1 MLCLIAIW
9 TVIPV
14 FSKCKIYRWWKKFN
28 ILSFAFSLLLIIKMT
43 LWDRSVGFREVELRP
58 FYTLTTISYNNEAL
72 RTLLMN
78 VILFLPFGLT
88 IPYVAEVIKIMK
100 NKFRWILC
108 MVSGFLLSVAIESFQ
123 YYFCLGRAETD
134 DVICNTLGCVLG
146 VMANVISYRKRKQ
159 FTKV

>member
-1 MLCLIAIW
+1 MKGGIEIDIWSSLSRFYSLSLFQVCYIMLCLIAIW

-43 LWDRSVGFREVELRP
+43 L
-58 FYTLTTISYNNEAL
+58 
-72 RTLLMN
+72 LMN

-88 IPYVAEVIKIMK
+88 IPYVAEVIKIRK

-134 DVICNTLGCVLG
+134 DVICNTLGCVGSYGQCHIISKKKAVYKG
-146 VMANVISYRKRKQ
+146 VRLV
-159 FTKV
+159 

>member
-1 MLCLIAIW
+1 M
-9 TVIPV
+9 
-14 FSKCKIYRWWKKFN
+14 
-28 ILSFAFSLLLIIKMT
+28 
-43 LWDRSVGFREVELRP
+43 
-58 FYTLTTISYNNEAL
+58 
-72 RTLLMN
+72 
-78 VILFLPFGLT
+78 ILFLPFGLT
-88 IPYVAEVIKIMK
+88 IPYVAEVIKIRK

>member
-28 ILSFAFSLLLIIKMT
+28 ILSFVFSLLLIIKMT

-88 IPYVAEVIKIMK
+88 IPYVAEVIK
-100 NKFRWILC
+100 NK
-108 MVSGFLLSVAIESFQ
+108 E
-123 YYFCLGRAETD
+123 
-134 DVICNTLGCVLG
+134 
-146 VMANVISYRKRKQ
+146 K
-159 FTKV
+159 

>member
-1 MLCLIAIW
+1 MKKVFKQFVAMFLV
-9 TVIPV
+9 VI
-14 FSKCKIYRWWKKFN
+14 FLTSCKINSRFKRMAY
-28 ILSFAFSLLLIIKMT
+28 LC
-43 LWDRSVGFREVELRP
+43 G
-58 FYTLTTISYNNEAL
+58 
-72 RTLLMN
+72 
-78 VILFLPFGLT
+78 LF
-88 IPYVAEVIKIMK
+88 
-100 NKFRWILC
+100 